1 MMTLWCMWQLFLK
14 WVFSESPERLMRNV
28 FTLFLSLFALVVH
41 VTMAILKIAFIHVHA
56 EIHEDMRMR
65 PNCQR
70 WHHCLHNASCVSM
83 CVRVHTW
90 KICHRTGTDTANQR
104 RLPLRRQWPCRDRSS
119 RRAFARAMPRLYWRA
134 RKAPRTA
141 LLGHHHH
148 LLERGR
154 GNRHRKLTKNRKT
167 HPRHGDTNT
176 YFVCTQLQVL
186 KEKEKIKT
194 GEHRQ
199 KKTGGKAGCIRMI
212 KKKLHLSWK
221 AQGGRG
227 SLWEFKWEKEKSI

>member
-1 MMTLWCMWQLFLK
+1 MVYVTAVLK
-14 WVFSESPERLMRNV
+14 VGLQWVPGEVNEKCIHLIPFSV
-28 FTLFLSLFALVVH
+28 CLSGPCYHGNIENSVYSCARWDSRG
-41 VTMAILKIAFIHVHA
+41 
-56 EIHEDMRMR
+56 HEDATELPKMTSLSTQHIM
-65 PNCQR
+65 
-70 WHHCLHNASCVSM
+70 CVSM

-176 YFVCTQLQVL
+176 YFVCTQLQV
-186 KEKEKIKT
+186 
-194 GEHRQ
+194 
-199 KKTGGKAGCIRMI
+199 
-212 KKKLHLSWK
+212 
-221 AQGGRG
+221 
-227 SLWEFKWEKEKSI
+227 